1 MVTAEFKEGTSA
13 VIVYG
18 LKQYDRGQVLE
29 ILGLSL
35 PDLCQIHIAALDDG
49 EDSALICLGQSQ
61 EGKTSVKIP
70 DSLLE
75 KGADL
80 AAYIYEG
87 AETTRTVF
95 LPVQERER
103 PDVSLPDTPSD
114 LLEFLLNRINKKA
127 DDLSLEDG
135 YLQLLSGKDKI
146 GQRVRL
152 PTGSGGAG
160 REIELKNDGEAIRWR
175 YTDSNDWLTLV
186 LLSDLRGKDGKTPEF
201 ELRENGHLYALY
213 EE

>member
-1 MVTAEFKEGTSA
+1 M
-13 VIVYG
+13 
-18 LKQYDRGQVLE
+18 
-29 ILGLSL
+29 
-35 PDLCQIHIAALDDG
+35 
-49 EDSALICLGQSQ
+49 
-61 EGKTSVKIP
+61 
-70 DSLLE
+70 
-75 KGADL
+75 
-80 AAYIYEG
+80 
-87 AETTRTVF
+87 
-95 LPVQERER
+95 
-103 PDVSLPDTPSD
+103 SLPDTPSD
-114 LLEFLLNRINKKA
+114 LLEILLNRINKKA

-135 YLQLLSGKDKI
+135 YLQLLSRKDKI

-201 ELRENGHLYALY
+201 EPRENGHLYALY